1 LRTNTSTERS
11 PCAIAYPHMR
21 RRAEADPQLLELFER
36 AGANAERGVALL
48 RDTLAAVP
56 DAEAQ
61 VREVHECEHEGDRLT
76 HAILR
81 RLAEQGRRTH
91 LDAADVHA
99 LAVALDDVV
108 DFAEEAA
115 DQLRRYGV
123 EAPMEQAEAIGDLL
137 VATAREVTAAL
148 HELRNGMDLAA
159 HLVEVHRLENEADQL
174 VRAAVAQLFAH
185 GIDPMIVIRWKD
197 IFETLEDSVDAC
209 ERVANVLEG
218 ITLKQ
223 RSRR

>member
-1 LRTNTSTERS
+1 M
-11 PCAIAYPHMR
+11 PR
-21 RRAEADPQLLELFER
+21 RPDPQLLELFER
-36 AGANAERGVALL
+36 AGANAEHGVAML
-48 RDTLAAVP
+48 RETLAAVP
-56 DAEAQ
+56 DAAEQA
-61 VREVHECEHEGDRLT
+61 REVHRIEHEGDKIT

-81 RLAEQGRRTH
+81 RLAERGRRTH

-115 DQLRRYGV
+115 DQLGRYGV

-137 VATAREVTAAL
+137 VAAAHEVSAAL
-148 HELRNGMDLAA
+148 HELRNGMDLAG
-159 HLVEVHRLENEADQL
+159 HLVEIHRLENEADQL
-174 VRAAVAQLFAH
+174 VRGAVAQLFAH

-197 IFETLEDSVDAC
+197 IFETLEESVDAC

>member
-1 LRTNTSTERS
+1 
-11 PCAIAYPHMR
+11 MR
-21 RRAEADPQLLELFER
+21 RRAAPDPELLELFER
-36 AGANAERGVALL
+36 AGENAERGVALL

-56 DAEAQ
+56 DAADQ
-61 VREVHECEHEGDRLT
+61 VHEVYLCEQEGDKLT

-115 DQLRRYGV
+115 DQLGRYAV
-123 EAPMEQAEAIGDLL
+123 EAPMEQAEEIGDLL
-137 VATAREVTAAL
+137 VAAAHEVTGAL
-148 HELRNGMDLAA
+148 HELRNGMDLAD
-159 HLVEVHRLENEADQL
+159 HIVEIHRLENEADQI

-197 IFETLEDSVDAC
+197 IFETLEESVDAC

>member
-1 LRTNTSTERS
+1 
-11 PCAIAYPHMR
+11 MR
-21 RRAEADPQLLELFER
+21 RRAAPDPVLLELFER
-36 AGANAERGVALL
+36 AGANAERSVALL
-48 RDTLAAVP
+48 RDTLATVP
-56 DAEAQ
+56 DAAEQ
-61 VREVHECEHEGDRLT
+61 VHQVYLCEQEGDKLT

-115 DQLRRYGV
+115 DQLGRYAV

-137 VATAREVTAAL
+137 VAAAHQVTAAL
-148 HELRNGMDLAA
+148 HELRNGMDLAD
-159 HLVEVHRLENEADQL
+159 HIVEIHRLENEADQI

-197 IFETLEDSVDAC
+197 IFETLEESVDAC

-223 RSRR
+223 RRR